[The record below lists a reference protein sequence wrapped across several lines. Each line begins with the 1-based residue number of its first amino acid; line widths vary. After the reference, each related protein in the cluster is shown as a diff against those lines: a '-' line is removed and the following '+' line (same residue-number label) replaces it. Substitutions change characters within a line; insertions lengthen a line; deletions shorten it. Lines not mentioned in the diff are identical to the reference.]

1 MICMIGGFFSLA
13 SFTLLLWTENFWL
26 ILIPVLGLGFFMVPL
41 IPTML
46 ELACETCFPIGEA
59 SVTGYMFAIAHIFG
73 GVGGIGITVFIGD
86 VPDG

>member
-13 SFTLLLWTENFWL
+13 SFAFLLWTKNFWG

-59 SVTGYMFAIAHIFG
+59 TITGFMFAIAHIVG
-73 GVGGIGITVFIGD
+73 GVGGIGLTVFIGD
-86 VPDG
+86 VPSD